1 MYETRIATRFR
12 KVGNSY
18 AVIIPKKV
26 FADINSERV
35 VLSYKNKKI
44 TIKGE
49 MKRNEKH
56 TNPGNGNDS
65 EK

>member
-49 MKRNEKH
+49 LKRNEKH
-56 TNPGNGNDS
+56 TNPGNGHDS